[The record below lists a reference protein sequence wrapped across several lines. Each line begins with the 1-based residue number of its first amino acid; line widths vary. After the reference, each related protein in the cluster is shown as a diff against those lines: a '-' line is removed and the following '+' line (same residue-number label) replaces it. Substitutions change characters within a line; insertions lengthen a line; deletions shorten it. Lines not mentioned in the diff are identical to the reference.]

1 MTRIAHLSTYS
12 PAPRHCRACLLL
24 LLLLLPM
31 LVAAAPIEL
40 EGHTYPDTVTIGD
53 QPLQRVGVA
62 LFKYKRLFK
71 LNTAGLYLEKAE
83 DRDRVLSG
91 EVPLQLD
98 LTYCRALKREVFID
112 TAANY
117 MARNVS
123 VQELE
128 AVAEDVKKINS
139 WFKPVVENDCYS
151 LTYFPGTGTR
161 LALNGDILGTIP
173 GPAFVK
179 AYLTIWLGEESIGKG
194 FTNELLGK

>member
-1 MTRIAHLSTYS
+1 
-12 PAPRHCRACLLL
+12 
-24 LLLLLPM
+24 
-31 LVAAAPIEL
+31 
-40 EGHTYPDTVTIGD
+40 
-53 QPLQRVGVA
+53 
-62 LFKYKRLFK
+62 
-71 LNTAGLYLEKAE
+71 
-83 DRDRVLSG
+83 
-91 EVPLQLD
+91 
-98 LTYCRALKREVFID
+98 
-112 TAANY
+112 